1 MSKKQKIIALTGA
14 SSTGKSELAVHIA
27 LNFGGEIISADS
39 RYVYKFLNIAT
50 AKPNKEEMCGV
61 PHHLIDICE
70 VTENYTAGLFVKDAE
85 KIIKQLSGKNRL
97 PIVAGGT
104 GLYFR
109 SLSGEFDIPEVKPD
123 ETFRKLAENL
133 TNEELYSEL
142 QNKSPKFAEKIHP
155 NNKRKIIRALE
166 IVNSGAE
173 LKSKESPYDI
183 LWIRLDSENRQFLY
197 ENAEKRV
204 DKMLKNGL
212 FEECKFLFKKYGE
225 NNILLNTIGIQ
236 ELYPFIDNIEPPQS
250 AVEEI
255 KKNTRHYIKR
265 QCSWFNKDKNSNIL
279 YIDKVNDIKN
289 EALNIVG
296 KFLNN

>member
-1 MSKKQKIIALTGA
+1 MNKKQKIIALTGA
-14 SSTGKSELAVHIA
+14 SSTGKSELAVQIA
-27 LNFGGEIISADS
+27 LNFCGEVISADS
-39 RYVYKFLNIAT
+39 RYVYKYMNIAT
-50 AKPNKEEMCGV
+50 AKPKKEEMYGI

-85 KIIKQLSGKNRL
+85 KRIKELSEKNKL

-123 ETFRKLAENL
+123 EKFREYAEKL

-142 QNKSPKFAEKIHP
+142 QKKSPELAEKIHP

-166 IVNSGAE
+166 IANSGAK
-173 LKSKESPYDI
+173 LKSKDSPYEI
-183 LWIRLDSENRQFLY
+183 LWLRLDSKDRQFLY
-197 ENAEKRV
+197 DNAEKRV

-212 FEECKFLFKKYGE
+212 FDECKFLFGKYGE
-225 NNILLNTIGIQ
+225 NNILLNTIGIK
-236 ELYPFIDNIEPPQS
+236 EMYPYINDFEPPET
-250 AVEEI
+250 AINEI

-265 QCSWFNKDKNSNIL
+265 QSSWFNGDKNSNIF
-279 YIDKVNDIKN
+279 YIDDGTDIRKSAFDLIGN
-289 EALNIVG
+289 
-296 KFLNN
+296 FLNK